1 MLQLSDM
8 LGQFATEML
17 KLIECVS
24 EVFHA
29 VMEKIENAIPNLG
42 EFAVGIS
49 IMVSSSCLILDY
61 LAFIP

>member
-1 MLQLSDM
+1 M

-42 EFAVGIS
+42 EFAVGIA
-49 IMVSSSCLILDY
+49 ITISCICGILY
-61 LAFIP
+61 KNRFHHFLYF

>member
-1 MLQLSDM
+1 
-8 LGQFATEML
+8 ML

-42 EFAVGIS
+42 EFAVGIA
-49 IMVSSSCLILDY
+49 IIISCSFMI
-61 LAFIP
+61 